1 MTTKVCVDCK
11 VFLSKHLHLVKICV
25 IMASKAGNYRNG
37 VVYMKAII
45 NGRIVLKDRIL
56 ENYAVLFTDVIEG
69 IVPYENLL
77 KEYEIIDAK
86 GGYITPGFIDL
97 HIHGYLGNDVCDGEE
112 ESIRTISKGI
122 IENGVTS
129 YLPTT
134 MTVDMKVIKKSLQV
148 LRALKDESKDWC
160 GSEILGAH
168 AEGPFISESK
178 KGAQDPKYILKI
190 DAEFV
195 KEYEDIIRI
204 ITLAPEEDNESFDEI
219 RKIRKETDVVMS
231 MGHTSADYDTA
242 MAGIANGVGHTTHLF
257 NAMTPLQHRSPG
269 VVTAALNSDVSCE
282 LIVDAFH
289 VSPALY
295 DLVYNMKGRKL
306 CFITDCLPAG
316 GLPYGEYTLGGN
328 KIVYR
333 DIVCR
338 LEDGTVAGSV
348 LKMNK
353 GIWNVYK
360 NSSIPLWECVNCA
373 SLNPAETIGVADKKG
388 SIEIGKDADIVIL
401 DSEFNVQK
409 TIKKGDIKYEA

>member
-1 MTTKVCVDCK
+1 
-11 VFLSKHLHLVKICV
+11 
-25 IMASKAGNYRNG
+25 
-37 VVYMKAII
+37 MKAIV
-45 NGRIVLKDRIL
+45 NGKIVLKDRIL
-56 ENYAVLFTDVIEG
+56 ENSAVLYSDVIEG
-69 IVPYENLL
+69 IVPFDKLPEGC
-77 KEYEIIDAK
+77 EVIDAN

-97 HIHGYLGNDVCDGEE
+97 HIHGYLGKDVCDGEE

-122 IENGVTS
+122 IANGVTS

-134 MTVDMKVIKKSLQV
+134 MTVDMKVIKRSLEV
-148 LRALKDESKDWC
+148 LRGLQEESKNWD

-178 KGAQDPKYILKI
+178 KGAQDPKYILAP
-190 DAEFV
+190 DADFV
-195 KEYEDIIRI
+195 KEYADIIKI
-204 ITLAPEEDNESFDEI
+204 ISLAPEEDTENFEAV

-231 MGHTSADYDTA
+231 LGHTSADYDTA
-242 MAGIANGVGHTTHLF
+242 MASIANGVRHATHLF
-257 NAMTPLQHRSPG
+257 NVMTPLAHRAPG

-295 DLVYNMKGRKL
+295 DLVYKMKGRKL

-348 LKMNK
+348 LKLNK
-353 GIWNVYK
+353 GIWNVYT

-373 SLNPAETIGVADKKG
+373 TLNPATAIGVSDKKG
-388 SIEIGKDADIVIL
+388 SIEVGKEADLVIL
-401 DSEFNVQK
+401 DNEFNVMK
-409 TIKKGDIKYEA
+409 TIKKGDVKYES